1 MCVQHTGEAQSKKI
15 NSLQRRV
22 VRKGLMKEVKQ
33 RSGKLANVG

>member
-1 MCVQHTGEAQSKKI
+1 MCVQHTGEAQSEKI